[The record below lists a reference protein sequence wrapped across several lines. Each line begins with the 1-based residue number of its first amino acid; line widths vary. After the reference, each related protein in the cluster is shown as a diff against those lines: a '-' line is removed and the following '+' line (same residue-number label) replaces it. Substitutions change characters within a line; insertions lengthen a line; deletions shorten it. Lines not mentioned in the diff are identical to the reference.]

1 MDGKN
6 LKANNTTDTMRRKQA
21 LVTIT
26 PYNEQQKRMLN
37 ETTTPTT
44 TTAATA
50 AAAAAGAAGA
60 AAAAR
65 SAAATGTA
73 AAAAAA
79 VTGPPVP
86 PPAPPLPFPSKNR
99 NSDDSVEM
107 QSIESFKLKETPNT
121 VPKPPPTYFP
131 VTSPSSTSGSPIRHI
146 GTASK
151 VPKDAATSPVAELA
165 KSTTAPV
172 SPINGAQASK
182 VPGGKVAIRIGSYE
196 GETKQPSRLEF
207 LPQQPSRDK
216 NGPVDESDNAPVVS
230 RLQNELAATLQRS
243 NLRRK
248 TEGEN
253 QSPVKTIHE
262 NAATSSNETTNP
274 EPNKLLQSNI
284 EKLASALSNKVTIKV
299 NPENSSR

>member
-1 MDGKN
+1 
-6 LKANNTTDTMRRKQA
+6 MRRKQA

-37 ETTTPTT
+37 ETTTT
-44 TTAATA
+44 TTA
-50 AAAAAGAAGA
+50 
-60 AAAAR
+60 
-65 SAAATGTA
+65 
-73 AAAAAA
+73 
-79 VTGPPVP
+79 TGPPVP
-86 PPAPPLPFPSKNR
+86 PPAPPPFPLPSKNR

-131 VTSPSSTSGSPIRHI
+131 VTSPSSTGSSPRHV
-146 GTASK
+146 GTGSK

-165 KSTTAPV
+165 KNSTASV
-172 SPINGAQASK
+172 SPTNGPQSSK
-182 VPGGKVAIRIGSYE
+182 LPSGKVAIRIGSYE

-216 NGPVDESDNAPVVS
+216 NGVVDEPDNGPVVS

-262 NAATSSNETTNP
+262 NAATSSNETTNS
-274 EPNKLLQSNI
+274 EPGKLLQSNI
-284 EKLASALSNKVTIKV
+284 EKLACALGNKVTIKV